1 MNVTSEIKNKEKTLA
16 ELMVKIL
23 KEPLDPL
30 KGSVKKLHEEVLDT
44 KDKVEEINDVL
55 NAAESTEEI
64 IKPLKKT
71 LRELQEDDI
80 PQAISAL
87 QTFISQQVEEKKQ
100 DISTSLSQQSAHY
113 DGQLKAAT
121 DEVIE
126 KLSEVLGQQ
135 NESVQ
140 AAIQQYQ
147 QMGIDSAE
155 ALLQQLLAVNRSLEE
170 ACAANDSE
178 QQSTRERDQRLAEW
192 LESVMQAQQQIK
204 QSISELDR
212 QLKGVSQGVQTARTT
227 LAERQESDRR
237 EVLSGLETLSTD
249 VQAALVQHLT
259 PPTQAIESL
268 QTSQQALTEAVS
280 QQKRHLEAQIVA
292 SQSRFRYVVI
302 IFALFA
308 TSMLAYIG
316 YDIWKNLAP

>member
-30 KGSVKKLHEEVLDT
+30 KGSVKKLHEEILDT
-44 KDKVEEINDVL
+44 KDKVEEINDAI
-55 NAAESTEEI
+55 NAVGANTEEI
-64 IKPLKKT
+64 INPLKRS
-71 LRELQEDDI
+71 LRELQDDDI
-80 PQAISAL
+80 PGVISKL
-87 QTFISQQVEEKKQ
+87 REFISTQVEEKKQ
-100 DISTSLSQQSAHY
+100 DISTALSQQSVHY
-113 DGQLKAAT
+113 DSQLKAAT
-121 DEVIE
+121 GKVCE
-126 KLSEVLGQQ
+126 KLSDVLGQQ

-140 AAIQQYQ
+140 TAIQQYQ
-147 QMGIDSAE
+147 QTGIDSAE
-155 ALLQQLLAVNRSLEE
+155 ALLQQLLVANRSLE
-170 ACAANDSE
+170 ANASE
-178 QQSTRERDQRLAEW
+178 QRSTRERDQRLAER

-204 QSISELDR
+204 QSISELDQ

-237 EVLSGLETLSTD
+237 EVLSGLERLSTD
-249 VQAALVQHLT
+249 VQAALVQHLI

-280 QQKRHLEAQIVA
+280 QQKSHLEAQIAA
-292 SQSRFRYVVI
+292 SQGRLRYVVI

-308 TSMLAYIG
+308 TSTLAYIG